1 MPPRAAEFFAGI
13 GLFRLALEEAT
24 IEVVWANDI
33 EVAKRDLYVANF
45 GEDDF
50 ELGDVR
56 DVRADDLPDVE
67 LATASFPCTDLSLA
81 GGRKGLHG
89 EHSGMFWEFARLI
102 AELAD
107 DDRAP
112 GMVCLENVPSFA
124 TSAGGEDLRGAIER
138 LNRLGYACDLLVLD
152 ARRFVPQSRPRLFI
166 VGELDADYEHEGW
179 GPDDLRP
186 AWIARFAET
195 HPQLDLRARALR
207 PPLSEAAS
215 LGDVVQKLRPADP
228 RWWEPERLERFVGS
242 LSERQADRLSG
253 MKAATR
259 LVWASAYRR
268 TREGIPR
275 WEIRGDG
282 IAGCLRTTR
291 GGSAKQALVE
301 AGRGV
306 VRARWMTPLEYARLQ
321 GVRPTYRLGRV
332 TPNQALFGLGD
343 AVCVP
348 AVAWLARERLLP
360 VLREQSERAAPAAQV
375 G

>member
-1 MPPRAAEFFAGI
+1 MTPRAAEFFAGI
-13 GLFRLALEEAT
+13 GLVRQALEDAA

-56 DVRADDLPDVE
+56 DVHADDLPDID

-81 GGRKGLHG
+81 GGRKGLDG
-89 EHSGMFWEFARLI
+89 DQSGMFWEFARVI
-102 AELAD
+102 GELAD
-107 DDRAP
+107 DGRAP
-112 GMVCLENVPSFA
+112 GVVCLENVPSFA
-124 TSAGGEDLRGAIER
+124 TSHAGEDLRAAVER
-138 LNRLGYACDLLVLD
+138 LNELGYACDLLVLD

-166 VGELDADYEHEGW
+166 IGELDADYEHAGW

-186 AWIARFAET
+186 KWITLFADAHVE
-195 HPQLDLRARALR
+195 LDLRARKLR
-207 PPLSEAAS
+207 PPLAEAVA
-215 LGDVVQKLRPADP
+215 LADVVQKLRQTDP

-242 LSERQADRLSG
+242 LSERQAERLEG
-253 MKAATR
+253 MKAADR

-360 VLREQSERAAPAAQV
+360 VLREQSERAAPVAQV

>member
-1 MPPRAAEFFAGI
+1 MIARAAEFFAGI
-13 GLFRLALEEAT
+13 GLVRQALEDAA

-45 GEDDF
+45 GTGDF

-56 DVRADDLPDVE
+56 NVSGEDLPDVE

-81 GGRKGLHG
+81 GGRKGLDG
-89 EHSGMFWEFARLI
+89 EQSGMFWEFARVI
-102 AELAD
+102 GELAD
-107 DDRAP
+107 DGRPP
-112 GMVCLENVPSFA
+112 GVLCLENVPSFA
-124 TSAGGEDLRGAIER
+124 TSNGGEDLRAAVER
-138 LNRLGYACDLLVLD
+138 LNRLGYVCDLLVLD

-166 VGELDADYEHEGW
+166 IGELDAAYEHVGW
-179 GPDDLRP
+179 GPGDLRP
-186 AWIARFAET
+186 GWIARFAAL
-195 HPQLDLRARALR
+195 HPGLDLRARELR
-207 PPLSEAAS
+207 PPLSEAVALS
-215 LGDVVQKLRPADP
+215 DVVQKLRHADT
-228 RWWEPERLERFVGS
+228 RWWERERLERFISS
-242 LSERQADRLSG
+242 LSDRQSERLER
-253 MKAATR
+253 MKAAR
-259 LVWASAYRR
+259 RYVWATAYRR
-268 TREGIPR
+268 TRHGVPR

-291 GGSAKQALVE
+291 GGSAKQALVQ
-301 AGRGV
+301 AGRGA

-321 GVRPTYRLGRV
+321 GVRPTYRLARV

-360 VLREQSERAAPAAQV
+360 VIREQVDRAATVAQV